1 MLCLNRG
8 RRGAGGGSSCHVA
21 AGGARPEGGEVRQSP
36 EPLGNGRRRLL
47 RRGAAAGSLC
57 PVRRKGHRG
66 VGAAGSAASEG
77 KGRDAGRQPGGG
89 VRNPRG

>member
-1 MLCLNRG
+1 MFESRQA
-8 RRGAGGGSSCHVA
+8 GAGGGSTCHVA
-21 AGGARPEGGEVRQSP
+21 AGAARPEGGEVRQSP

-57 PVRRKGHRG
+57 PARRKGDRG
-66 VGAAGSAASEG
+66 VGAAGSAAREG